1 MQQSRNWTGQIAFAL
16 LGMCV
21 LKGLMAQESPP
32 AAEPSTTPAPSTLEK
47 SPQTPPPADKKIIPM
62 THVPEHVKQ
71 QIRDEVRAGLREDT
85 ISALLSQA
93 KQEQWG
99 VPGAWPEWIE
109 RIKLK
114 GDLRV
119 RTQGDLFASDNVPN
133 SYFDFQTVN
142 EKGGI
147 GEAGLD
153 AFTNTTEDRYRLR
166 LRARLSVEA
175 KMSNEV
181 SAALRF
187 SSGNTQ
193 DPVSTN
199 QTLGNDQRKSSI
211 VLDQAYLRYVTFN
224 PHGATPLELYAGKM
238 PNPWLS
244 TDLVWDGDL
253 AFDGIAGTYR
263 WNLRRAD
270 TLLDMTE
277 NDRTLFLTLGAFP
290 LQEIQLSSEDKW
302 LYGAQLGTQVI
313 TQQSQSTFT
322 LGLAYYG
329 YDNIVGVLNELDSTL
344 ADYTAPQYVQ
354 KGNTPFDIRNDADPN
369 TNNLIALASD
379 YDLVNLTFMYDWA
392 GLAPHHVVLT
402 GDYVKNIGFDAGEVR
417 RRTRK
422 NDEEKSEGYQVQ
434 IAYGWPDS
442 AIRGKFPG
450 HWRVAFAFRYLERD
464 AVLDA
469 FTDSDFH
476 LGGTDAEGYALT
488 AEYGLIEGTW
498 LSVRYLSAN
507 EVDGPPLGIDTI
519 QFDVNAKL

>member
-1 MQQSRNWTGQIAFAL
+1 MQQSRNWTGQIAYAL

-21 LKGLMAQESPP
+21 LEGLMAQESPVP
-32 AAEPSTTPAPSTLEK
+32 AEPSATPSALEQAP
-47 SPQTPPPADKKIIPM
+47 QAPPPAEKKIIPL
-62 THVPEHVKQ
+62 TYVPEHVKQ

-99 VPGAWPEWIE
+99 MPGAWPEWIE
-109 RIKLK
+109 RIKIK

-119 RTQGDLFASDNVPN
+119 RTQGDLFASDNAANAYP
-133 SYFDFQTVN
+133 DFQTVN
-142 EKGGI
+142 EKGGF

-153 AFTNTTEDRYRLR
+153 AFANTTEDRYRLR
-166 LRARLSVEA
+166 LRARLGVEA

-181 SAALRF
+181 SAALRL
-187 SSGNTQ
+187 SSGNTK

-211 VLDQAYLRYVTFN
+211 VLDQAYLRYVSFN

-238 PNPWLS
+238 PNPWFS
-244 TDLVWDGDL
+244 TDLVWDSDL

-270 TLLDMTE
+270 SLLDITE
-277 NDRTLFLTLGAFP
+277 NDRILFLTLGASP
-290 LQEIQLSSEDKW
+290 LQEIQLSSADKW

-313 TQQSQSTFT
+313 TQKSQSMFT
-322 LGLAYYG
+322 LGLAYYS
-329 YDNIVGVLNELDSTL
+329 YDNIVGERNELDSPL
-344 ADYTAPQYVQ
+344 KDHTAPQFVQ
-354 KGNTPFDIRNDADPN
+354 KGNTLFDIRNDADSN
-369 TNNLIALASD
+369 TNLFALASD
-379 YDLVNLTFMYDWA
+379 FDLVNLTIMYDWA
-392 GLAPHHVVLT
+392 GLAPHHVVLS

-417 RRTRK
+417 RRTGA
-422 NDEEKSEGYQVQ
+422 NVDEKTEGYQVQ

-476 LGGTDAEGYALT
+476 LGGTDAEGYVLT
-488 AEYGLIEGTW
+488 AEYGLIEGAW

-507 EVDGPPLGIDTI
+507 EVDGPPLGIDTV
-519 QFDVNAKL
+519 QLDVNSKF